1 MLSISEEV
9 VRTRSS
15 FSRFSSKMD
24 SKAAL
29 YESPVAETSAEVW
42 RGGVASSAWEPR
54 RGRFGVEGFCRFA
67 VELVTK
73 VCVWALMA
81 SATR

>member
-15 FSRFSSKMD
+15 FSRFSSKTD

-29 YESPVAETSAEVW
+29 YDSPGAETSAEVW
-42 RGGVASSAWEPR
+42 RGGLASSVWEPR
-54 RGRFGVEGFCRFA
+54 RDRFGVATFGRFA
-67 VELVTK
+67 VELVVK
-73 VCVWALMA
+73 F
-81 SATR
+81 